1 MSGSPRR
8 IGIIAGG
15 GDLPLEVARAC
26 QAAGEFVAVYGIS
39 EFAAEFPPAFVQAR
53 GTISKLGPGI
63 RFLKSHKCT
72 DLVFV
77 GNFARPRDRNI
88 RIRPDFAAIM
98 FLLRNFGV
106 LRKSNDGIHRAFANE
121 FERQGFRVISPLGA
135 APSLA
140 VEAGCLT
147 ATRPSTEAE
156 HSFQAAVAAARIHGL
171 SGEGQA
177 IVYGS
182 GNVIATEKR
191 AGTDAMLRSLS
202 REQAKGA
209 FLVKTM
215 SPGQLPTMD
224 PPAIGTDTVRL
235 AAEQGLAGILVEAKK
250 SIIVHPAQVK
260 EVADS
265 RGLFVCGIQD
275 IP

>member
-1 MSGSPRR
+1 VSGSSRR

-15 GDLPLEVARAC
+15 GDLPLEIARAC
-26 QAAGEFVAVYGIS
+26 QAAGEFVAVYAIS
-39 EFAAEFPPAFVQAR
+39 EFAADFPPAVTQAR

-72 DLVFV
+72 ELVFV

-88 RIRPDFAAIM
+88 KVRPDFAAIM
-98 FLLRNFGV
+98 FLVRNFGV

-121 FERQGFRVISPLGA
+121 FERRGFNVISPLVA

-140 VEAGCLT
+140 AEAGCLT
-147 ATRPSTEAE
+147 VTRPSAETEAA
-156 HSFQAAVAAARIHGL
+156 FTVAVAAARNHGL
-171 SGEGQA
+171 TGEGQA
-177 IVYGS
+177 IVYG
-182 GNVIATEKR
+182 GGAVIATEKR
-191 AGTDAMLRSLS
+191 AGTDAMLRTLS
-202 REQAKGA
+202 PEQAKGA

-250 SIIVHPAQVK
+250 SIIVHPARVK
-260 EVADS
+260 EVADNH
-265 RGLFVCGIQD
+265 GLFVCGIQD
-275 IP
+275 HP